1 LAFDREDTLKK
12 AEKLLRQGRLDAA
25 IAEYLRVVEEQ
36 PRDWN
41 TANALGDLYGRAG
54 QPDKA
59 AAQYSRIAEHFDREG
74 FYPKAAALYK
84 KLLKVSPDDED
95 TQLQLAEISAKQ
107 GLLMDAKA
115 YFNAVATKRRTR
127 GDRAGMA
134 EIVIRLGSLDP
145 SDIDAR
151 MAAAATVA
159 EMGDET
165 AAAVRYRQIHD
176 DLAENDKPTE
186 ALAALR
192 EAVRFN
198 PYDKEGRGILARAAV
213 AAGDLEEARGYLD
226 RETAGTDPALLMAFA
241 EIQLRLGEVDEARRL
256 LPELMATDHTLR
268 MRLVDLAWSLTA
280 THQDAAFVCADA
292 VVDDYIGARQFD
304 EAAAVLQE
312 FATRISRH
320 IPSLLKLIE
329 VCVDGGLESTMYEAQ
344 TQLTDAYLE
353 TGQAT
358 EARVVAEDL
367 IAREPWETAH
377 IERFRR
383 ALVML
388 HVDDPDTLIAERL
401 SGQSPFMATDPFIDL
416 NEGEAEPE
424 SAKSFHATETPL
436 SEPVSEDIQEEPV
449 PAPPPPV
456 SRPPAAAPQQVP
468 ERAPAAAVVQPAVP
482 AAPARATRG
491 KKKPAVEASPSPSTG
506 EIDLT
511 SALGGLKDDGHDDA
525 GAKAAGDLD
534 AVFHDF
540 RQEVSRQ
547 SGVDQSAQHMTIAR
561 TYIEMGLTE
570 EAIPALRTAAKS
582 PALRFEAASALAR
595 LYKQRGEPA
604 PAIEWFER
612 AAEAPAPTVEEG
624 RALLYDLGTT
634 LEDAGE
640 SARALAVFLELQS
653 EGAEYRDV
661 AVRAERL
668 ATLQSGG

>member
-25 IAEYLRVVEEQ
+25 ILEYVRIVEEQ

-41 TANALGDLYGRAG
+41 TANALGDLYARAG
-54 QPDKA
+54 QPDRA

-84 KLLKVSPDDED
+84 KLLKVNPDDES

-107 GLLMDAKA
+107 GLLLDAKT
-115 YFNAVATKRRTR
+115 YFNGLATKRRAR
-127 GDRAGMA
+127 GDRAGAA

-145 SDIDAR
+145 ADIDAR

-165 AAAVRYRQIHD
+165 AAAVRYKEIHD
-176 DLAENDKPTE
+176 DLIEKDRPEE

-192 EAVRFN
+192 EAVRLN
-198 PYDKEGRGILARAAV
+198 PYDKDGRGKLARAAV

-241 EIQLRLGEVDEARRL
+241 EIQLRLGEVDEARSL
-256 LPELMATDHTLR
+256 LPELMAADQTLR
-268 MRLVDLAWSLTA
+268 MRFVDLAWSLTA

-292 VVDDYIGARQFD
+292 VVDDYIAARQFD

-367 IAREPWETAH
+367 IAREPWEKAH

-401 SGQSPFMATDPFIDL
+401 SGQSPFMATDPFMDL
-416 NEGEAEPE
+416 NEGEPDVDRSLDTNQAPLAESPSPE
-424 SAKSFHATETPL
+424 
-436 SEPVSEDIQEEPV
+436 IEEPS
-449 PAPPPPV
+449 PAPP
-456 SRPPAAAPQQVP
+456 
-468 ERAPAAAVVQPAVP
+468 APAAPAPAAVAQPAAELAPVAAVVETPVP

-491 KKKPAVEASPSPSTG
+491 KKKPAVQAPPSPSSG

-511 SALGGLKDDGHDDA
+511 SALGGLKDDGDDGPQA
-525 GAKAAGDLD
+525 DGDRD
-534 AVFHDF
+534 GVFRDF

-547 SGVDQSAQHMTIAR
+547 SGADQSAQHMTIAR

-582 PALRFEAASALAR
+582 PTLRFEAASALAR
-595 LYKQRGEPA
+595 LYKQRGEPM

-612 AAEAPAPTVEEG
+612 AAEAPAPTVDDG

-634 LEDAGE
+634 LEEAGE

-668 ATLQSGG
+668 AAMQSGG